1 MRSLLTRYFRSIRQ
15 FVVKI
20 DLTSRESSL
29 FSNGVMGWRLEEDAS
44 QLLALCREAG
54 IPCDDLLGEPVKRQ
68 RERAAERLLL
78 SHALGRP
85 VTLIHTKQGAP
96 FVEGSDMNISI
107 SHTPHLVVLAID
119 PKVIIGVD
127 AEQADRAQVLR
138 VRDKFLNTTEKHF
151 IHPDDLAA
159 HVIVWTAKEAIIK
172 AERNSALDWTN
183 GIMLDPFSLD
193 GLEQGTITLTAR
205 CAAARYGLATR
216 LVEGHYITLA
226 SLTGQPG
233 Q

>member
-1 MRSLLTRYFRSIRQ
+1 
-15 FVVKI
+15 VKI
-20 DLTSRESSL
+20 DLTLTESSL
-29 FSNGVMGWRLEEDAS
+29 FSNGLVGWLLEEDAT

-78 SHALGRP
+78 CHVMGQP
-85 VTLIHTKQGAP
+85 VTLAHTEQGAP
-96 FVEGSDMNISI
+96 VVEGSDVNISI
-107 SHTPHLVVLAID
+107 SHTPRLVVLAID

-138 VRDKFLNTTEKHF
+138 VRDKFLNTTEKQF
-151 IHPDDLAA
+151 IHPDDLTV
-159 HVIVWTAKEAIIK
+159 HVIAWTAKEAIIK

-226 SLTGQPG
+226 SLTGQPV

>member
-1 MRSLLTRYFRSIRQ
+1 
-15 FVVKI
+15 
-20 DLTSRESSL
+20 
-29 FSNGVMGWRLEEDAS
+29 MGWRLEEEAP

-78 SHALGRP
+78 SHALERP

-107 SHTPHLVVLAID
+107 SHTPRLVVLAID
-119 PKVIIGVD
+119 PKAIIGVD

-138 VRDKFLNTTEKHF
+138 VRDKFLNTTEKQF
-151 IHPDDLAA
+151 IHPDDLTA
-159 HVIVWTAKEAIIK
+159 HVIAWTAKEAIIK

-183 GIMLDPFSLD
+183 GITLDPFTLD